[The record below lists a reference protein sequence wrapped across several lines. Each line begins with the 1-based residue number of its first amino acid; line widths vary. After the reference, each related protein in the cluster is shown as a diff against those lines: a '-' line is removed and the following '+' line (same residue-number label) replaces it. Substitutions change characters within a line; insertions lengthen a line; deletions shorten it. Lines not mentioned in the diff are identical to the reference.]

1 MRRSLR
7 LKALTLRSLVAAL
20 IAALLGGLLQLSPQ
34 PLTDLMLRW
43 DLAPTATRS
52 VLLVVMDGRA
62 TPGAWIR
69 LAAQLQDANV
79 AGIALLGDDLP
90 AVTGE
95 HLVQLESPGAAI
107 VEAGFVQD
115 WDHRHRSWQPTVGNT
130 LSLPSR
136 LLQTAGHPV
145 PTQPQRI
152 PIADTG
158 VPTLDHAQ
166 VAGLNS
172 AALEGRMV
180 IVGSLDPWATP
191 QISTPGSEPM
201 SLAEAVAR
209 SVAGPSLPVLN
220 PLISGLVAGILA
232 LLSTLILLLLRTN
245 ATRAG
250 FLAGCAVTGI
260 AACALSLRTGVVLP
274 AEILLASFVA
284 AGFTWRATTWQNA
297 ELQLQRLQDNL
308 LSRLGESLALSRATP
323 KATWKELARA
333 AVAWGGAEAAWAV
346 ERRGRDL
353 QSLARAG
360 QTDGVSTELLA
371 DAVSRLVPTNPTD
384 ILELPSLQE
393 ATAPDL
399 PPADVLV
406 VPMRARGKTRGLLV
420 VRLDPRAKAEPRAT
434 ASGEVVDRRA
444 ASRRNLQVFANHAAL
459 QLLRLR
465 GRASFEAVVSE
476 QGVRARLHELAASLE
491 HLLDQRD
498 LLLASHQDSRTAHA
512 LYDPLGHP
520 LLLDEGFRVLLQRL
534 RVPPEANLPTV
545 WRALQLPPAQLGRIL
560 SRHGPRRAPLD
571 LPGVGMDCW
580 AYTCTYQNRILG
592 VGLELVDISE
602 LQAQDTVKS
611 GLLEMISYRV
621 HNILAAI
628 RGYAD
633 LLALGAVEASEVAPR
648 IAARCGE
655 MAEIFDRYEDVAR
668 TSEGGAPEP
677 IQVIDLLQEVV
688 AGARRTLGEHRVR
701 LVNTP
706 VALAPALAHRHDLA
720 RALMS
725 LVHELARDTT
735 VDQAVLVELQAP
747 VGAVEILVRTQGH
760 APPLNVLQQL
770 ATDTREQGSALA
782 SRLIGAMGGSFVVEG
797 GGEAGARYRIQLSEA

>member
-7 LKALTLRSLVAAL
+7 LKALTIRSVVAAL

-34 PLTDLMLRW
+34 PITDLMLRM
-43 DLAPTATRS
+43 DLAPRGTRP
-52 VLLVVMDGRA
+52 VLLVAMDGDA

-69 LAAQLQDANV
+69 LAAQLQAAGV
-79 AGIALLGDDLP
+79 AGIALLHDDLP
-90 AVTGE
+90 VVTGE
-95 HLVQLESPGAAI
+95 HLVQLESPGAAV
-107 VEAGFVQD
+107 VEAGFNLD
-115 WDHRHRSWQPTVGNT
+115 WDHRHRTWMPRIGEKP
-130 LSLPSR
+130 SLPSR
-136 LLQTAGHPV
+136 LLETAGYPV
-145 PTQPQRI
+145 PSRPQRI
-152 PIADTG
+152 PIADAG

-166 VAGLNS
+166 VAGLNP
-172 AALEGRMV
+172 AAIEGRMV
-180 IVGSLDPWATP
+180 VVGSLDHWATP
-191 QISTPGSEPM
+191 TIATPGSEPM
-201 SLAEAVAR
+201 PLAEAIAR
-209 SVAGPSLPVLN
+209 QAAGPELPVLN
-220 PLISGLVAGILA
+220 PLTAGLVAGLLA
-232 LLSTLILLLLRTN
+232 LLGTISLLLLRTN
-245 ATRAG
+245 AARAG
-250 FLAGCAVTGI
+250 FLGGCATAGLVV
-260 AACALSLRTGVVLP
+260 CALSLRTGLVLP
-274 AEILLASFVA
+274 AEILLAAFFS

-308 LSRLGESLALSRATP
+308 LSRLGEGLGLARAN
-323 KATWKELARA
+323 ADSTWKELASA
-333 AVAWGGAEAAWAV
+333 AVAWGGAEAAWV
-346 ERRGRDL
+346 MERRGQVYKVRARSGRTDHVSSEQLAAAVGMRVHANLTDPMELHALPEASAQGQPPSDL
-353 QSLARAG
+353 
-360 QTDGVSTELLA
+360 
-371 DAVSRLVPTNPTD
+371 
-384 ILELPSLQE
+384 
-393 ATAPDL
+393 
-399 PPADVLV
+399 LV
-406 VPMRARGKTRGLLV
+406 VPMRTRSRTRGLLA
-420 VRLDPRAKAEPRAT
+420 VRMAAQGGDATRSANELIDRRAT
-434 ASGEVVDRRA
+434 ARH
-444 ASRRNLQVFANHAAL
+444 NLQIFANHAAV
-459 QLLRLR
+459 QLRRLR
-465 GRASFEAVVSE
+465 NRASFEAVVSE

-520 LLLDEGFRVLLQRL
+520 LLLDEGFRHLLEHL
-534 RVPPEANLPTV
+534 RVPPESPLPAV
-545 WRALQLPPAQLGRIL
+545 WRALELAPFQLASILGR
-560 SRHGPRRAPLD
+560 HEPTRAPLE

-668 TSEGGAPEP
+668 SGESGAPEP

-688 AGARRTLGEHRVR
+688 AGARRTVGEHRVR

-725 LVHELARDTT
+725 LIQELARDTT

-747 VGAVEILVRTQGH
+747 AGAVEIMVRSQGH
-760 APPLNVLQQL
+760 APPLHLLQQL
-770 ATDTREQGSALA
+770 ATDGREQGSALTN
-782 SRLIGAMGGSFVVEG
+782 RLVTDMGGSFNVEG
-797 GGEAGARYRIQLSEA
+797 GGEAGARYRIQLTEA